1 MKLYRQLLLIGLLSV
16 ILVKQSKAQAGQV
29 DPPIANSGEHM
40 LISNFNQFNFT
51 ELSRN
56 HFDKFAD
63 ILNVEGEFFLNKEWL
78 EGTVYFT
85 TKQMVKNDSIR
96 YFVFG
101 KEMHISHKGKTM
113 AIINQTAMD
122 SIVFDNHRFVYT
134 EFYFGSKL
142 DQDYL
147 DLLSD
152 KSIKL
157 YKHYSNKFIK
167 AKEVS
172 GYQEQASDKYVIKE
186 EYYIR
191 RENETPQFFNPT
203 KKNVV
208 ALFTNKKNEVL
219 EYIKSNNLRLKNEK
233 DLIRIFNYYG
243 SLK

>member
-1 MKLYRQLLLIGLLSV
+1 MKLYIQLLLFSFLFV
-16 ILVKQSKAQAGQV
+16 ILVKQSNAQAGQV
-29 DPPIANSGEHM
+29 DPPISESGEHM

-63 ILNVEGEFFLNKEWL
+63 MLNAEGEFFLNEEWL
-78 EGTVYFT
+78 GGIAYFT
-85 TKQMVKNDSIR
+85 TKQIVKNDSVR

-101 KEMHISHKGKTM
+101 KEMHISHNGKTM

-122 SIVFDNHRFVYT
+122 SIVFDNHRFVYS
-134 EFYFGSKL
+134 EFYYGSKL
-142 DQDYL
+142 VKDYL

-186 EYYIR
+186 EYYISN
-191 RENETPQFFNPT
+191 ENEIPQFFNPT
-203 KKNVV
+203 KRNVI
-208 ALFTNKKNEVL
+208 ALFTNRKNEIL
-219 EYIKSNNLRLKNEK
+219 EYAKMNKLKFKKEE
-233 DLIRIFNYYG
+233 DLIRIFNYYA
-243 SLK
+243 SFK

>member
-1 MKLYRQLLLIGLLSV
+1 MKLYSRLLLIGFLSV
-16 ILVKQSKAQAGQV
+16 ILVKQSNAQAGQV

-40 LISNFNQFNFT
+40 LISNFNQFNFS

-63 ILNVEGEFFLNKEWL
+63 MLNVEGEFFLNEKWS
-78 EGTVYFT
+78 EGTAYFS

-101 KEMHISHKGKTM
+101 KEMHISYKGKTM

-122 SIVFDNHRFVYT
+122 SLVFDNHRFVYT
-134 EFYFGSKL
+134 DFYFGSKL
-142 DQDYL
+142 IQDYL

-157 YKHYSNKFIK
+157 YKYYSNKFIK

-172 GYQEQASDKYVIKE
+172 SYQEQASDKYVLKE
-186 EYYIR
+186 EYYVSIGG
-191 RENETPQFFNPT
+191 ETPQLFNPS

-208 ALFTNKKNEVL
+208 SLFASKKSEVL
-219 EYIKSNNLRLKNEK
+219 EFAKKNKLKFSNED
-233 DLIRIFNYYG
+233 DLVRIFNYFG